1 MEVKG
6 SKSGLVGGRVIF
18 LSMKE
23 AVSAFWFKYWGQ
35 LSMGSNCC
43 SLAAYGL

>member
-1 MEVKG
+1 MFV
-6 SKSGLVGGRVIF
+6 
-18 LSMKE
+18 SMKE
-23 AVSAFWFKYWGQ
+23 AVSALVKYWGQ